1 MNVELLKNV
10 YLFKDLGVLELV
22 EVLKICHQVEFQDNN
37 IIFREGEP
45 GDKCYIIEDGAV
57 RISKYIP
64 NLGEEAL
71 AVLKNGSYFG
81 EMALI
86 DGSPRSATAIA
97 NGPTTCLVISK
108 SDLDRLLASDKDLG
122 NKLLMVF
129 CRTLSGRLRETNEK
143 ISQFIAMTAGFG
155 GPSY

>member
-10 YLFKDLGVLELV
+10 YLFKDLSMSELV
-22 EVLKICHQVEFQDNN
+22 EVLKICHQMEFPENHV
-37 IIFREGEP
+37 IFQEGEA
-45 GDKCYIIEDGAV
+45 GDRCYIIEDGAV

-64 NLGEEAL
+64 NMGEEAL

-86 DGSPRSATAIA
+86 DGSTRSATAIA
-97 NGPTTCLVISK
+97 NVKTACLVINK
-108 SDLDRLLASDKDLG
+108 ADLDGLLTANKDLG

-129 CRTLSGRLRETNEK
+129 CKTLSQRLRETNEK
-143 ISQFIAMTAGFG
+143 ISNFIAMTAGFG
-155 GPSY
+155 GGR

>member
-45 GDKCYIIEDGAV
+45 GDRCYIIEDGAV

-86 DGSPRSATAIA
+86 DGSSRSATAIA

-108 SDLDRLLASDKDLG
+108 SDLDRLLSSDKDLG
-122 NKLLMVF
+122 NKLLLVF
-129 CRTLSGRLRETNEK
+129 CRTLSSRLRETNEK